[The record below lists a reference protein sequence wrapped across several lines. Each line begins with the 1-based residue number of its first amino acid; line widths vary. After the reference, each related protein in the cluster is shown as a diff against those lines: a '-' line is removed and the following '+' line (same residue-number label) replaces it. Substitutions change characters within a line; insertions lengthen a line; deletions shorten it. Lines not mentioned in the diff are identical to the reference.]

1 MQELT
6 PVILIDELHAARG
19 HVKRTLATLLQS
31 EFTKVYEAVPQ
42 STGAYEFNS
51 QAVARRRLKN
61 TCLDFHSTLNTNI
74 SIARAKTQYDQA
86 DRVAALSA
94 LVSHPSV
101 ERDQALAHFHAFAA
115 GDPLMLNKW
124 FSFQAMADTPGL
136 LQQVPT
142 HIHSIITGYQSGVI
156 TPFTSL
162 PASQGSQAALPL
174 SNPNRARSL
183 VSVFGGNHVHFHAQS
198 GEGYAFIADTV
209 IELDALNPQVRAV
222 IVIMTSI
229 V

>member
-31 EFTKVYEAVPQ
+31 EFTKVYEALAQ
-42 STGAYEFNS
+42 SAGAYEFNP

-61 TCLDFHSTLNTNI
+61 TCLDFLSTLNTAT

-86 DRVAALSA
+86 DCMTDRIAALGA
-94 LVSHPSV
+94 LVSRPSV

-124 FSFQAMADTPGL
+124 FSIQAMADTPDL
-136 LQQVPT
+136 LQQVLPHRYCT
-142 HIHSIITGYQSGVI
+142 ITSYQAGVI
-156 TPFTSL
+156 TPFAFL
-162 PASQGSQAALPL
+162 LAGQGSEAAPRLHP
-174 SNPNRARSL
+174 
-183 VSVFGGNHVHFHAQS
+183 
-198 GEGYAFIADTV
+198 E
-209 IELDALNPQVRAV
+209 
-222 IVIMTSI
+222 
-229 V
+229 